1 MVDVTSYIVNLSCSP
16 IKFLLL
22 WISNRNVFSKYAKI
36 FHYMINRSQYTHS
49 NCSPN
54 PGSMNYTLLIK
65 SFLLYNSRHACS
77 FPCYS
82 CCFKTRLTTVTTLP
96 WIKEFHIL
104 GLKLL
109 LIGQIY
115 KKMRRF
121 FKIIASWFIN
131 SVLSW
136 HQKPWPSGQEIF
148 YFGRRMPFLFMTS
161 MKWRKVL
168 QKNKR
173 IFYTYISPIEQFW

>member
-1 MVDVTSYIVNLSCSP
+1 MYLHFPQKSPVQEGILLFEWWTVCFINVVDVTSYIVNLSCSP

-54 PGSMNYTLLIK
+54 PGSMNYTILIK

-109 LIGQIY
+109 LIGLLDI
-115 KKMRRF
+115 
-121 FKIIASWFIN
+121 
-131 SVLSW
+131 
-136 HQKPWPSGQEIF
+136 
-148 YFGRRMPFLFMTS
+148 
-161 MKWRKVL
+161 
-168 QKNKR
+168 
-173 IFYTYISPIEQFW
+173 